1 MLSIESNQLNAAT
14 RPTPP
19 LEKPM
24 SEFDDK
30 LKQAVARG
38 ANRANQSQSEAE
50 RKRIETE
57 EFRSLHSKS
66 RLELSDRIEAV
77 LRKVTDLFPGFQFTT
92 VFGEAGWGAACIR
105 DDLIM
110 ERGQRRNK
118 YSRFEM
124 VVRPVSEFYILDLQA
139 KGTIANRE
147 LMTRSFYQPLG
158 EVDLDKFR
166 ELIDAWALTYAELY
180 AANR

>member
-1 MLSIESNQLNAAT
+1 
-14 RPTPP
+14 
-19 LEKPM
+19 M

-30 LKQAVARG
+30 LKQAAARG

-50 RKRIETE
+50 RKRIEIE

-66 RLELSDRIEAV
+66 RLELSDRIETV
-77 LRKVTDLFPGFQFTT
+77 LRKITDLFPGFQFTT

>member
-1 MLSIESNQLNAAT
+1 
-14 RPTPP
+14 
-19 LEKPM
+19 M
-24 SEFDDK
+24 SDFDDK
-30 LKQAVARG
+30 LKQAAARG
-38 ANRANQSQSEAE
+38 ANRANHSQSEAE
-50 RKRIETE
+50 RKRIEIE

-66 RLELSDRIEAV
+66 RLELSDRIETV
-77 LRKVTDLFPGFQFTT
+77 LKKVADLFPGFQFTT
-92 VFGEAGWGAACIR
+92 VFGDAGWGAACRR

-124 VVRPVSEFYILDLQA
+124 AVRPVSEFYILDLQA
-139 KGTIANRE
+139 KGMIANRE

-158 EVDLDKFR
+158 EVDLNKFR

>member
-1 MLSIESNQLNAAT
+1 
-14 RPTPP
+14 
-19 LEKPM
+19 M

-30 LKQAVARG
+30 LKQAAARG
-38 ANRANQSQSEAE
+38 ANRASQSQSETE
-50 RKRIETE
+50 RKRIEAE

-66 RLELSDRIEAV
+66 RLELSDRIETVIKKIA
-77 LRKVTDLFPGFQFTT
+77 DLFPGFQFTT

-105 DDLIM
+105 DDLVM
-110 ERGQRRNK
+110 ERGQRKNK

-124 VVRPVSEFYILDLQA
+124 AVRPVNEFYILDLQA

-158 EVDLDKFR
+158 EVDLNKFR
-166 ELIDAWALTYAELY
+166 DLIDAWALTYAELY
-180 AANR
+180 TANR

>member
-1 MLSIESNQLNAAT
+1 
-14 RPTPP
+14 
-19 LEKPM
+19 M

-30 LKQAVARG
+30 LKQAAARG
-38 ANRANQSQSEAE
+38 ANRASQSQSETV
-50 RKRIETE
+50 RKRIEAE

-66 RLELSDRIEAV
+66 RLELSDRIETVIKKIA
-77 LRKVTDLFPGFQFTT
+77 DLFPGFQFTT

-105 DDLIM
+105 DDLVM
-110 ERGQRRNK
+110 ERGQRKNK

-124 VVRPVSEFYILDLQA
+124 GVRPINEFYILDLQA

-158 EVDLDKFR
+158 EVDLNKFR
-166 ELIDAWALTYAELY
+166 ALIDAWALTYAELY

>member
-1 MLSIESNQLNAAT
+1 
-14 RPTPP
+14 
-19 LEKPM
+19 M

-30 LKQAVARG
+30 LKQAAARG
-38 ANRANQSQSEAE
+38 ASRANHSQSESE
-50 RKRIETE
+50 RKRIEAE
-57 EFRSLHSKS
+57 EFRSLHSKL
-66 RLELSDRIEAV
+66 RLELSDRIETVIKKIA
-77 LRKVTDLFPGFQFTT
+77 DLFPGFQFTT
-92 VFGEAGWGAACIR
+92 VFGEAGWGAACLR
-105 DDLIM
+105 DDLLM

-124 VVRPVSEFYILDLQA
+124 VVKPVNEFYILDLQA

-158 EVDLDKFR
+158 EVDLGRLF